1 MDAPGLRQDA
11 LPRHVAVIMDG
22 NGRWAERRGLP
33 RSEGHRAGVEAVRA
47 VTRAAREIG
56 IPWLTLYAFSS
67 ENWNRPKAEVEALM
81 RLPEEYFA
89 SELEEAV
96 ANGVR
101 IRALGRRDRLPPS
114 VRRSLDEAVE
124 RTQHGTGMQLVFA
137 LSYGG
142 RGEIVDAARRLL
154 REHDLHHIDPDALD
168 EKEFA
173 AHLDEPELPDVD
185 LLIRTG
191 GEQRISNFLLWQ
203 SAYAEL
209 HFAPELW
216 PDFGRAELLRALE
229 AYQARERRFGRT
241 SAQLTGGGRGPEG
254 GAGR

>member
-1 MDAPGLRQDA
+1 MDASGLRQDA

-22 NGRWAERRGLP
+22 NGRWAERRGLA

-89 SELEEAV
+89 SELEEAI

-101 IRALGRRDRLPPS
+101 IRCLGRRDRLPPS
-114 VRRSLDEAVE
+114 VRRSVEDAVR
-124 RTQHGTGMQLVFA
+124 RTVQGTRMQLVFA

-154 REHDLHHIDPDALD
+154 REHELRAVDPDALD
-168 EKEFA
+168 EKSFA
-173 AHLDEPELPDVD
+173 AHLDDPELPDVD

-203 SAYAEL
+203 AAYAEL
-209 HFAPELW
+209 HFSERLW
-216 PDFGRAELLRALE
+216 PDFGRAELEEALRVF
-229 AYQARERRFGRT
+229 QARERRFGMT
-241 SAQLTGGGRGPEG
+241 SAQVGPRAPESGEG
-254 GAGR
+254 A

>member
-22 NGRWAERRGLP
+22 NGRWAERRGLA

-89 SELEEAV
+89 SELEEAL

-101 IRALGRRDRLPPS
+101 IRALGRRDRLPPGVRSS
-114 VRRSLDEAVE
+114 VEDAVR
-124 RTQHGTGMQLVFA
+124 RTQHGTRMQLVFA

-154 REHDLHHIDPDALD
+154 RENELRAVDPDTLD
-168 EKEFA
+168 EKSFA
-173 AHLDEPELPDVD
+173 AHLDDPELPDVD

-203 SAYAEL
+203 SAYAEMV
-209 HFAPELW
+209 FSEVPW
-216 PDFGRAELLRALE
+216 PDFRDEALLGAIE
-229 AYQARERRFGRT
+229 DFQGRERRFGLT
-241 SAQLTGGGRGPEG
+241 PAQVGSGRREGP
-254 GAGR
+254 A

>member
-1 MDAPGLRQDA
+1 MDAPGPRKDG

-22 NGRWAERRGLP
+22 NGRWAEQRGLA
-33 RSEGHRAGVEAVRA
+33 RSEGHRAGVEAVRS
-47 VTRAAREIG
+47 VTRAARETGIG
-56 IPWLTLYAFSS
+56 WLTLYAFSS
-67 ENWNRPKAEVEALM
+67 ENWNRPKAEVDALM

-89 SELEEAV
+89 SELEEAI

-114 VRRSLDEAVE
+114 VRRSIEDATA
-124 RTQHGTGMQLVFA
+124 RTQRGTGMQLVFA

-154 REHDLHHIDPDALD
+154 RENETRSVDPESLD
-168 EKEFA
+168 EKSFA

-209 HFAPELW
+209 HFSDRLW
-216 PDFGRAELLRALE
+216 PDFGPSDLADAL
-229 AYQARERRFGRT
+229 AVYQRRERRFG
-241 SAQLTGGGRGPEG
+241 LTPDQVGLRRQ
-254 GAGR
+254 AR